1 MTPRVLAAPHGHDA
15 VCDKVSDI
23 SPPLVAMLPRSL
35 AVLALITMT
44 AAHAAVPIP
53 DPQFSKDSTETQ
65 KYSLGR
71 PTALRFTPDG
81 KQLFFLRSGSRDST
95 RRLYVFDTATAQTRE
110 LITPQQV
117 LGSADEVLSKE
128 EKARRER
135 LRLTAKG
142 FASFDLTPDG
152 KTLLLPLSGKLFAY
166 ELATQKLLTLDD
178 GAKPALD
185 SQLSPD
191 GSQVAFVRDYDLYL
205 RELKTGKELRL
216 TRGGSEALQH
226 GLPEFIAQEEM
237 GRFNGFWF
245 SPDSKTIA
253 YEEADHSQVERF
265 TIGDP
270 AKPEVAAEGF
280 YYPRPGK
287 NNVRVRLGLM
297 PVKGGATTWVK
308 WDAQK
313 YPYLLRVYWPETKPA
328 QAPLTLIVQ
337 TRDQR
342 EQAILTVDARGN
354 TKTLLVQKDPA
365 WLDPDFSFVRWLP
378 DGAGFLAAS
387 EESGEAQL
395 LRYDANGHN
404 AQVLVAR
411 GFETVS
417 GVSDDGRVT
426 AVAFASPLEV
436 QVLRID
442 PKLGPA
448 AVPEVLAR
456 GLGERNARLA
466 RQSGHYAITEATL
479 DAPATTAVFAADGK
493 RIAELPS
500 VAELPRVWPEP
511 ELTTVEV
518 DGETF
523 HVALIKPRDFDA
535 KKKYPVIDSV
545 YGGPTSN
552 VVSANAVAYLREQWL
567 ADHGF
572 IVVKTDN
579 RGTPRRDRAW
589 ARAFKDRDGQNG
601 DALSIIVN
609 DQAAVLLELAKKIP
623 QMDATRIGITGWSYG
638 GTSSAA
644 AVLLRPDVF
653 KAAVAGAPV
662 TDWRD
667 YDTHYT
673 ERYLDTPEANAVGYA
688 KSDLVARA
696 VELTRPLLLI
706 HGSGDDNVYFFHSL
720 KFADALFKAGKAFE
734 FLPLVNFTHMVANPL
749 VQQRL
754 DDRVVEFLTRHL
766 GAPTA
771 P

>member
-1 MTPRVLAAPHGHDA
+1 
-15 VCDKVSDI
+15 
-23 SPPLVAMLPRSL
+23 
-35 AVLALITMT
+35 MT
-44 AAHAAVPIP
+44 ALAAVPIP
-53 DPQFSKDSTETQ
+53 DPQFSKDWAETQ
-65 KYSLGR
+65 KYALGR

-81 KQLFFLRSGSRDST
+81 KQLFFLRSGARDST
-95 RRLYVFDTATAQTRE
+95 RRLYVFDTTTKETRE

-166 ELATQKLLTLDD
+166 ELATQKLRTLDD

-185 SQLSPD
+185 ARLSPD
-191 GSQVAFVRDYDLYL
+191 GSRVVFVRDYDLYV
-205 RELKTGKELRL
+205 RVLKTGQETRL
-216 TRGGSEALQH
+216 TRGGSETLQH

-237 GRFNGFWF
+237 RRYQGFWF
-245 SPDSKTIA
+245 SPDGQTIA
-253 YEEADHSQVERF
+253 YQQADHREVERF
-265 TIGDP
+265 SIGDP
-270 AKPEVAAEGF
+270 ARPEVASEGF

-297 PVKGGATTWVK
+297 PLGGGATTWVR
-308 WDAQK
+308 WDAEK
-313 YPYLLRVYWPETKPA
+313 YPYLLRVEWPQTQPV

-354 TKTLLVQKDPA
+354 TKTLLVQRDPA
-365 WLDPDFSFVRWLP
+365 WLDPDLGFVRWLP
-378 DGAGFLAAS
+378 DGSGFLTGS
-387 EESGEAQL
+387 EESGEAAL
-395 LRYDANGHN
+395 LLYDAQGRN
-404 AQVLVAR
+404 AQVLIAS
-411 GFETVS
+411 GFDAVN
-417 GVSDDGRVT
+417 GVSDDGRVSAT
-426 AVAFASPLEV
+426 RFATPQSAAL
-436 QVLRID
+436 LRIT
-442 PKLGPA
+442 PSLGPA
-448 AVPEVLAR
+448 AVPEVLAQ
-456 GLGERNARLA
+456 GLGERSLQLA
-466 RQSGHYAITEATL
+466 RASGHYAITAATL
-479 DAPATTAVFAADGK
+479 DNPMQTTVFSADGQ

-511 ELTTVEV
+511 ELMTVDA

-523 HVALIKPRDFDA
+523 HVAILKPRDFDA
-535 KKKYPVIDSV
+535 SKKYPVIDAV
-545 YGGPTSN
+545 YGGPTVT
-552 VVSANAVAYLREQWL
+552 VVTANATAYVREQWF

-572 IVVKTDN
+572 IVVKIDN

-589 ARAFKDRDGQNG
+589 ARGFKDRAGQNG
-601 DALSIIVN
+601 DALSVIVN
-609 DQAAVLLELAKKIP
+609 DHAAVLLALAKKIP
-623 QMDATRIGITGWSYG
+623 QMDAERIGISGWSYG

-673 ERYLDTPEANAVGYA
+673 ERYLDTPQANPAGYA

-696 VELTRPLLLI
+696 GELTRPLLLI

-720 KFADALFKAGKAFE
+720 KLADALFKAGKGFE

-754 DDRVVEFLTRHL
+754 DERVIEFLSRQL
-766 GAPTA
+766 GEPR
-771 P
+771 

>member
-1 MTPRVLAAPHGHDA
+1 MP
-15 VCDKVSDI
+15 
-23 SPPLVAMLPRSL
+23 PPLIAMLPRSI
-35 AVLALITMT
+35 AVLALIAMT

-53 DPQFSKDSTETQ
+53 DPQFSKDWAETQ
-65 KYSLGR
+65 KYALGR

-81 KQLFFLRSGSRDST
+81 KQLFFLRSGARDST
-95 RRLYVFDTATAQTRE
+95 RRLHVFDTATKETRE

-166 ELATQKLLTLDD
+166 DLAMQKLRTLDD
-178 GAKPALD
+178 GSKPALD
-185 SQLSPD
+185 AQLSPD
-191 GSQVAFVRDYDLYL
+191 GRSVAFVRDYDLYVRSL
-205 RELKTGKELRL
+205 SSAKETRL
-216 TRGGSEALQH
+216 TKGGSEALQH

-237 GRFNGFWF
+237 SRFQGFWF
-245 SPDSKTIA
+245 SPDSQTIA
-253 YEEADHSQVERF
+253 YEQADHREVERF

-297 PVKGGATTWVK
+297 PAKGGATTWVK
-308 WDAQK
+308 WDAEK
-313 YPYLLRVYWPETKPA
+313 YPYLLRVYWPKTAPV

-342 EQAILTVDARGN
+342 EQAILAVDARGN
-354 TKTLLVQKDPA
+354 SKTLLVQKDPA
-365 WLDPDFSFVRWLP
+365 WLDPDFSFARWLP
-378 DGAGFLAAS
+378 DGAGFVTAS

-395 LRYDANGHN
+395 LRYDVQGRNR
-404 AQVLVAR
+404 QVLIPR
-411 GFETVS
+411 GFDALT
-417 GVSDDGRVT
+417 GISDDGRVMAT
-426 AVAFASPLEV
+426 VFATPQEV

-456 GLGERNARLA
+456 GAGERMARLA
-466 RQSGHYAITEATL
+466 RSSGHYAITATTL
-479 DAPATTAVFAADGK
+479 DAPMTTTVFAPDGQPL
-493 RIAELPS
+493 AELPS

-511 ELTTVEV
+511 ELMTVDA

-523 HVALIKPRDFDA
+523 HVAIIKPRDFDA
-535 KKKYPVIDSV
+535 SKRYPVIDAV
-545 YGGPTSN
+545 YGGPTVS
-552 VVSANAVAYLREQWL
+552 VVTANAVAYLREQWL

-572 IVVKTDN
+572 IVVKADN
-579 RGTPRRDRAW
+579 RGTPRRSREW
-589 ARAFKDRDGQNG
+589 ARGFKDRDGQNG
-601 DALSIIVN
+601 DALSVIVN
-609 DQAAVLLELAKKIP
+609 DHAAVLLALAKKIP

-644 AVLLRPDVF
+644 AVMLRPDVF
-653 KAAVAGAPV
+653 RAGVAGAPV

-673 ERYLDTPEANAVGYA
+673 ERYLDTPQANAAGYA

-696 VELTRPLLLI
+696 AELTRPLLLI

-720 KFADALFKAGKAFE
+720 KLADALFKAGKPFE

-749 VQQRL
+749 VQERL
-754 DDRVVEFLTRHL
+754 DARVVEFLERHL

>member
-1 MTPRVLAAPHGHDA
+1 
-15 VCDKVSDI
+15 
-23 SPPLVAMLPRSL
+23 MLPRFL
-35 AVLALITMT
+35 AVLALIAMT

-81 KQLFFLRSGSRDST
+81 SQLFFLRSGPRDAT

-110 LITPQQV
+110 LITPQQL

-152 KTLLLPLSGKLFAY
+152 KTLLLPLSGKLFAFD
-166 ELATQKLLTLDD
+166 LATQKLRTLDD

-185 SQLSPD
+185 ARLSPD
-191 GSQVAFVRDYDLYL
+191 GSKVAFVRDYDLYL

-216 TRGGSEALQH
+216 TRGGSETLQH

-237 GRFNGFWF
+237 GRFQGFWF
-245 SPDSKTIA
+245 SPDGLTMA

-265 TIGDP
+265 SIGDP
-270 AKPEVAAEGF
+270 AKPEIGSEGF

-297 PVKGGATTWVK
+297 PIGGGATTWVK
-308 WDAQK
+308 WDAEK
-313 YPYLLRVYWPETKPA
+313 YPYLLRVYWPKTEPV

-337 TRDQR
+337 SRDQR

-354 TKTLLVQKDPA
+354 SKTLLVQKDPA
-365 WLDPDFSFVRWLP
+365 WLDPDFSFARWLP
-378 DGAGFLAAS
+378 DGSGFLSAS

-395 LRYDANGHN
+395 LRYDASGRN

-411 GFETVS
+411 GFDALSEVT
-417 GVSDDGRVT
+417 DDGRV
-426 AVAFASPLEV
+426 VATVFSTPLET
-436 QVLRID
+436 QIWRID

-456 GLGERNARLA
+456 GPGERSAKLA
-466 RQSGHYAITEATL
+466 RQGGQYAITQATL
-479 DAPATTAVFAADGK
+479 DAPATTTVFAADGR

-511 ELTTVEV
+511 ELMTVEV
-518 DGETF
+518 GGNVF
-523 HVALIKPRDFDA
+523 QVAVLKPRDFDA
-535 KKKYPVIDSV
+535 RKKYPVIDSV
-545 YGGPTSN
+545 YGGPTTN
-552 VVSANAVAYLREQWL
+552 VVLASATAYLRDQWL

-579 RGTPRRDRAW
+579 RGTPRRDREW
-589 ARAFKDRDGQNG
+589 ARGFKDRDGQNG
-601 DALSIIVN
+601 DALSVIVN

-623 QMDATRIGITGWSYG
+623 QMDASRIGITGWSYG
-638 GTSSAA
+638 GTASAA

-662 TDWRD
+662 TDWAD

-673 ERYLDTPEANAVGYA
+673 ERYLDTPQANAGGYA
-688 KSDLVARA
+688 SSNLVARA
-696 VELTRPLLLI
+696 GELTKPLLLI

-720 KFADALFKAGKAFE
+720 KFADALFKAGKPFE

-749 VQQRL
+749 VQERL
-754 DDRVVEFLTRHL
+754 DGRVVEFLKRHL